1 MNANNSADFTVSLTL
16 RAPRLRPTTTMA
28 DTVTQLQDQINSLC
42 QLLCNY
48 AGTLQRDA
56 LPVRRA
62 LNVVRGARELPRNL
76 ARYF

>member
-1 MNANNSADFTVSLTL
+1 
-16 RAPRLRPTTTMA
+16 MA
-28 DTVTQLQDQINSLC
+28 DTVTQLQDQINNLC